1 MADDTPAL
9 LFELARRAQSARA
22 RARRRARRE
31 SAGDERAAR
40 VAHAAAPA
48 DALRQ
53 SAAQRRGAAYED
65 RALSLL
71 VDAGLQP
78 LACNLRCR
86 AGEIDLALRD
96 GDILVLV
103 EVRARAG
110 RRYGGAAASVDRPK
124 QRRLA
129 RAAAC
134 LLPGLATRHWQGR
147 LPRVRFDVV
156 AFEADGPH
164 WLRHA
169 FGSVDPMR

>member
-9 LFELARRAQSARA
+9 LFELARRAQSTRA
-22 RARRRARRE
+22 RARTRARRVG
-31 SAGDERAAR
+31 AGDERAAR
-40 VAHAAAPA
+40 AAAA
-48 DALRQ
+48 DVPRQ
-53 SAAQRRGAAYED
+53 SPAQRHGAAYEG

-96 GDILVLV
+96 GDTLVLV
-103 EVRARAG
+103 EVRARTG
-110 RRYGGAAASVDRPK
+110 RRYGGAAASVDRAK
-124 QRRLA
+124 RTRLA

-134 LLPGLATRHWQGR
+134 LLPGLAARHWQGR

-169 FGSVDPMR
+169 FGSIDPMR